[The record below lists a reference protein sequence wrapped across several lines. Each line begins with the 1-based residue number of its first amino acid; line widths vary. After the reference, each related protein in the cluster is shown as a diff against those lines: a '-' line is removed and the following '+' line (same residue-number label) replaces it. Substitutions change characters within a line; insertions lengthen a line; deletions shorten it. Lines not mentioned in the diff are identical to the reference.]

1 MTNGAFGTL
10 ITLGVG
16 VGIGYFLGSDK
27 WRTKHDNLAKAFK
40 IYSELSDMMI
50 KTYQKEL
57 EKVAKEQNRNASQK

>member
-40 IYSELSDMMI
+40 LYSELSGTLI
-50 KTYQKEL
+50 KSYQKEL
-57 EKVAKEQNRNASQK
+57 EKVAKEQNKKC

>member
-10 ITLGVG
+10 LTLGVG

-40 IYSELSDMMI
+40 IYSELSEAMI
-50 KTYQKEL
+50 KSYQKQL
-57 EKVAKEQNRNASQK
+57 EKVAKEQNKKC

>member
-10 ITLGVG
+10 LTLGVG

-40 IYSELSDMMI
+40 IYSELSEMLL
-50 KTYQKEL
+50 KSYQRQL
-57 EKVAKEQNRNASQK
+57 EKVAKEQNRKC

>member
-10 ITLGVG
+10 LTLGVG

-40 IYSELSDMMI
+40 IYSELSETLI
-50 KTYQKEL
+50 KSYQRQL
-57 EKVAKEQNRNASQK
+57 EKVAKEQNKKC

>member
-40 IYSELSDMMI
+40 IYSELSKTLI
-50 KTYQKEL
+50 KSYQRQL
-57 EKVAKEQNRNASQK
+57 EKVAKEQNKKC

>member
-10 ITLGVG
+10 LTLGVG

-40 IYSELSDMMI
+40 IYSELSETLL
-50 KTYQKEL
+50 KSYQRQL
-57 EKVAKEQNRNASQK
+57 EKVAKEQNKKC

>member
-10 ITLGVG
+10 LTLGVG

-40 IYSELSDMMI
+40 IYSELSEMMI
-50 KTYQKEL
+50 KSYQRQL
-57 EKVAKEQNRNASQK
+57 EKVAKEQNKKC

>member
-10 ITLGVG
+10 LTLGVG

-40 IYSELSDMMI
+40 VYSELSEVII
-50 KTYQKEL
+50 KSYQKQL
-57 EKVAKEQNRNASQK
+57 EKVAKEQNKKC

>member
-10 ITLGVG
+10 VTLGVG

-40 IYSELSDMMI
+40 FYSELTDIMI
-50 KTYQKEL
+50 NTYQKQL
-57 EKVAKEQNRNASQK
+57 EKVTEEQNKKC

>member
-27 WRTKHDNLAKAFK
+27 WRTKYDNLAKAFK
-40 IYSELSDMMI
+40 LYSELSGTLI
-50 KTYQKEL
+50 KSYQKEL
-57 EKVAKEQNRNASQK
+57 EKVAKEQNKKC

>member
-10 ITLGVG
+10 LTLGVG

-40 IYSELSDMMI
+40 IYSELSEMLL
-50 KTYQKEL
+50 KSYQRQL
-57 EKVAKEQNRNASQK
+57 EKVAKEQNKKC

>member
-1 MTNGAFGTL
+1 MTNGVFGTL

-40 IYSELSDMMI
+40 IYSELSEVMI
-50 KTYQKEL
+50 KSYQKQL
-57 EKVAKEQNRNASQK
+57 EKVAKEQNKKC

>member
-10 ITLGVG
+10 LTLGVG

-40 IYSELSDMMI
+40 IYSELSEMMI
-50 KTYQKEL
+50 KSYQKQL
-57 EKVAKEQNRNASQK
+57 DKVTKEQNGKC

>member
-40 IYSELSDMMI
+40 IYSELSETLL
-50 KTYQKEL
+50 KSYQRQL
-57 EKVAKEQNRNASQK
+57 EKVAKEQNRKC

>member
-40 IYSELSDMMI
+40 IYSELSETLL
-50 KTYQKEL
+50 KSYQRQL
-57 EKVAKEQNRNASQK
+57 EKVAKEQNKKC

>member
-27 WRTKHDNLAKAFK
+27 WRTKYDNLAKAFK
-40 IYSELSDMMI
+40 LYSELSEMTI
-50 KTYQKEL
+50 ELYQKQF
-57 EKVAKEQNRNASQK
+57 EKVVKEQNRKC